1 MTQVPNLL
9 HTSVEY
15 LRGVGKQRAE
25 LLKSE
30 LGIEQYQDLLNLFP
44 NRYIDR
50 TKFYKINEL
59 QNNNAEVQ
67 LIGKIVN
74 LRTVASAQQKQARLV
89 ATFVDETGQMEL
101 VWFKGHKWI

>member
-1 MTQVPNLL
+1 MTQEPNFL

-59 QNNNAEVQ
+59 QKT
-67 LIGKIVN
+67 I
-74 LRTVASAQQKQARLV
+74 
-89 ATFVDETGQMEL
+89 
-101 VWFKGHKWI
+101 

>member
-50 TKFYKINEL
+50 TKFYKSMSY
-59 QNNNAEVQ
+59 
-67 LIGKIVN
+67 KIIMPKYSLLV
-74 LRTVASAQQKQARLV
+74 RL
-89 ATFVDETGQMEL
+89 
-101 VWFKGHKWI
+101 